1 MVTECY
7 NTCFVLRDGDKHLLV
22 DGGGGNTLLAQLKH
36 AGFDWMDMSE
46 IFVTHK
52 HVDHIMGIVWM
63 IRMICQHMKQGQ
75 YEGEVTIYG
84 HEEVIRILKEMAE
97 MLYPKK
103 QTCYIG
109 DRLHLVVV
117 EDGEERTLMGHKTT
131 FFDIQS
137 TKAKQFGF
145 CMDMGNGE
153 KFTCCGDEPYNE
165 CEKKY
170 AENSKWLLHEAFCL
184 FDQADRFHPYEKHHS
199 TAKDASELAEQL
211 GVQNLIRIGTAGAFT
226 DELAL
231 GDIFVA
237 LAASTD
243 SNYQH
248 AFDLP
253 GQYSPSASWALLTKA
268 LAASSD
274 TGIPFK
280 AGNVVTCDV
289 FYEFGDWWKK
299 WAQMGV
305 QAVEMETAALYMN
318 AAYNHVN
325 ALSMISISD
334 NFVTGAKSSVEERQ
348 NSFTNMMK
356 LALETAVK

>member
-1 MVTECY
+1 MSLHIAAKKGQIAESILLPGDP
-7 NTCFVLRDGDKHLLV
+7 LRAEFIAENFLRGAEKYTDIR
-22 DGGGGNTLLAQLKH
+22 NMY
-36 AGFDWMDMSE
+36 GFTGTYKGVPVSVQGTGMGMPS
-46 IFVTHK
+46 
-52 HVDHIMGIVWM
+52 MGIYSW
-63 IRMICQHMKQGQ
+63 
-75 YEGEVTIYG
+75 
-84 HEEVIRILKEMAE
+84 
-97 MLYPKK
+97 
-103 QTCYIG
+103 
-109 DRLHLVVV
+109 
-117 EDGEERTLMGHKTT
+117 
-131 FFDIQS
+131 
-137 TKAKQFGF
+137 
-145 CMDMGNGE
+145 
-153 KFTCCGDEPYNE
+153 
-165 CEKKY
+165 
-170 AENSKWLLHEAFCL
+170 
-184 FDQADRFHPYEKHHS
+184 
-199 TAKDASELAEQL
+199 ELITEY

-253 GQYSPSASWALLTKA
+253 GQYSPSASWELLTKA

-274 TGIPFK
+274 TAIPFK

-299 WAQMGV
+299 WAQLGV